1 MRVPWLP
8 PACRQ
13 DPVPRRTLGGSEL
26 ESGREGGRT
35 LPRID
40 PSAGIDGGST
50 GGRRMGPSTRH
61 EVSRVASSCPMALVL
76 VLARQP
82 LRIERG
88 DRSALIGLLARTG
101 IRGLSLVLRGLSL
114 VLAL

>member
-1 MRVPWLP
+1 
-8 PACRQ
+8 
-13 DPVPRRTLGGSEL
+13 
-26 ESGREGGRT
+26 
-35 LPRID
+35 
-40 PSAGIDGGST
+40 
-50 GGRRMGPSTRH
+50 
-61 EVSRVASSCPMALVL
+61 MALVL